1 MTKEARK
8 HVANGYITVQVCRAK
23 SCTKRGAS
31 ELARGLEE
39 TFAREGVNAQVLRHE
54 CFDLCKQACNVLVE
68 MPDTEP
74 RIYTQL
80 HPRYAERFAESL
92 VQELEEKTLVAT
104 GD

>member
-1 MTKEARK
+1 MTKKAEK
-8 HVANGYITVQVCRAK
+8 HVTDHVAVHVCRAK

-39 TFAREGVNAQVLRHE
+39 TFSREGIDAQVLRHD

-68 MPDTEP
+68 TPGTEQ
-74 RIYTQL
+74 RLYTQL

-92 VQELEEKTLVAT
+92 TEELKENTLVK
-104 GD
+104 

>member
-1 MTKEARK
+1 MMTKEAKK
-8 HVANGYITVQVCRAK
+8 HVTDEQITVQVCRAK
-23 SCTKRGAS
+23 SCTKRGAG

-39 TFAREGVNAQVLRHE
+39 TFARKGINAQVLRHE

-80 HPRYAERFAESL
+80 HPRYAERFAESF
-92 VQELEEKTLVAT
+92 VEEIQENMRVK
-104 GD
+104 

>member
-1 MTKEARK
+1 MTEKAEK
-8 HVANGYITVQVCRAK
+8 HVTDRQITVQVCRAK
-23 SCTKRGAS
+23 SCTKRGAG
-31 ELARGLEE
+31 ELTRGLEE
-39 TFAREGVNAQVLRHE
+39 TFARQGVDAQVLRHD

-92 VQELEEKTLVAT
+92 VKELKEKTLVA

>member
-1 MTKEARK
+1 MEEAKK
-8 HVANGYITVQVCRAK
+8 HVADRQITVQVCRAK
-23 SCTKRGAS
+23 SCTKRGAG

-39 TFAREGVNAQVLRHE
+39 TFARKGISAQVLRHD

-68 MPDTEP
+68 MPDSEP

-80 HPRYAERFAESL
+80 HPRYAEKFAESL
-92 VQELEEKTLVAT
+92 VEELQEKTLAAT